1 MFPGASVLKAAVE
14 GRLAPTEAALA
25 RAEKRDFEPADVV
38 LARILKERQ
47 RRWEEAELAR
57 MKATGKTPKDD
68 KWKVKYEPPASV
80 DITRLPQLPAGWCWG
95 NVDQLGTV
103 SGGLT
108 QNAKRDEAYERKLP
122 FLRVANVYANA
133 LVLDEIKTIGVEPGE
148 VERTL
153 VLPGDLLVVEGN
165 GSIDQIGRVALW
177 MALSNQS
184 STKTTSSKFVSSLGR
199 SLRLIRFVDTFRK
212 ADTMCTPMAETPKRR
227 RARRRFDDDFKAQ
240 AVRLVL
246 DEGKTVGTVAR
257 DLDLTETALREW
269 VRRSSAN
276 RTRGRTG
283 LATAEREELLQ
294 LRKDNR
300 QLRLEREILKNA
312 AAFFATE
319 PATRSR

>member
-177 MALSNQS
+177 DGSVEPIVHQNHLI
-184 STKTTSSKFVSSLGR
+184 KVRFEPR
-199 SLRLIRFVDTFRK
+199 SLSALDPICGHF
-212 ADTMCTPMAETPKRR
+212 PKGGYDVHTDGRN
-227 RARRRFDDDFKAQ
+227 AQ
-240 AVRLVL
+240 AATSASPVR
-246 DEGKTVGTVAR
+246 
-257 DLDLTETALREW
+257 
-269 VRRSSAN
+269 
-276 RTRGRTG
+276 
-283 LATAEREELLQ
+283 
-294 LRKDNR
+294 
-300 QLRLEREILKNA
+300 
-312 AAFFATE
+312 
-319 PATRSR
+319 